1 MTILTVK
8 HLNIV
13 DLKTQRR
20 IVKDASFSVQKNS
33 CLGIVGESGSGKTMT
48 VREILGVNPRWIQSE
63 GEIIFEGRNI
73 LKDNEKQRRS
83 IRGQKIKMILQD
95 AMTAFNPIEKMGFQ
109 MKQTFMQVL
118 RVSRR
123 EAERL
128 SLESLKKL
136 NFPDSLAV
144 YKSYPH
150 ELSGGML
157 QRCMIAIALVLKPD
171 IIIADEPTTA
181 LDSINQLEVVNQF
194 QSLKEMT
201 GTTLILISHDLGV
214 VQRLADSVI
223 VMKEGEVLEQG
234 SVTDVFNEPK
244 HAYTQYLVST
254 RLQLSDSFMNT
265 MHSGGIQ
272 EYDYGGESSEK
283 L

>member
-83 IRGQKIKMILQD
+83 IRGQKINMILQD
-95 AMTAFNPIEKMGFQ
+95 AMTAFNPIEKMGVQ

-118 RVSRR
+118 GVSRR

-136 NFPDSLAV
+136 NFSDSLAV

-223 VMKEGEVLEQG
+223 VMKDGEVLEQG

-254 RLQLSDSFMNT
+254 RQQLSDSFMNT
-265 MHSGGIQ
+265 LHSGGNK
-272 EYDYGGESSEK
+272 EYDYGGESPEK